1 MTGQVKTEIKV
12 KKEEEVKLR
21 FRLSLRRREK
31 RPKGVTVSGSS
42 FSSFFTSAST
52 LAFVFILIFLFY
64 TLYATRYTLDVFA
77 GVATTRHNLSVNGP
91 GTIKAASGQ
100 TTEICVFCHTPH
112 GAIDTGDAPL
122 WNHRLST
129 VANYIVPSDSYMTV
143 GQPDKGSKL
152 CLSCHDGTV
161 AIGAVVNTPGPG
173 STGQITMAGGITT
186 MPSTNGGYLGTDISG
201 MHPVSIAVN
210 CDLKTSIENSGTGES
225 LNIPPLL
232 PLLKPTNATY
242 GGNLGVPIRGGY
254 GGVQCASCHDPHNDH
269 PENGN
274 CSCFNPSAPNAPCF
288 WIAKA
293 CDDTLCSACHVTSC
307 TPGVDCP
314 SCPR

>member
-1 MTGQVKTEIKV
+1 MRS
-12 KKEEEVKLR
+12 R
-21 FRLSLRRREK
+21 FSLRRRG
-31 RPKGVTVSGSS
+31 RQPKGVTV
-42 FSSFFTSAST
+42 TST
-52 LAFVFILIFLFY
+52 LALVFILIFLFY
-64 TLYATRYTLDVFA
+64 AAYAVHYAVRAYA

-91 GTIKAASGQ
+91 GTIKAAAGG

-112 GAIDTGDAPL
+112 GSIGKFSGDTSNTPL
-122 WNHRLST
+122 WNHSLSA
-129 VANYIVPSDSYMTV
+129 VANYIVPYDSYVTV
-143 GQPDKGSKL
+143 GQPDKGSTL

-173 STGQITMAGGITT
+173 STGQITMANGVTT

-201 MHPVSIAVN
+201 MHPVSIAIN
-210 CDLKTSIENSGTGES
+210 CTLDTDIENSGNGTA

-242 GGNLGVPIRGGY
+242 GGHPGVPIRGGF

-274 CSCFNPSAPNAPCF
+274 CSCFNPSAPNLPCF
-288 WIAKA
+288 WVAKA

-314 SCPR
+314 TCSYPY